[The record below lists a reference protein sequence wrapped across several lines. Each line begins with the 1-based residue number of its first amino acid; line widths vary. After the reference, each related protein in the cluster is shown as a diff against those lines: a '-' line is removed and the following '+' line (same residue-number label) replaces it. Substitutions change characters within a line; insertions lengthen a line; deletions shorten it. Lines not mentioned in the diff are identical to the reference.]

1 MPSSNP
7 KHRKKISQTK
17 GMGRK
22 GPSQNCF
29 VGGCSKEASN
39 HVAKSNIDTYQKQL
53 KWTLD
58 LPKKTKRIALCKN
71 HHKEYK
77 KLKKKDEKQTQY
89 RDFGPKKKPKNSISH
104 KFLE

>member
-7 KHRKKISQTK
+7 KHRKKKVPSQ
-17 GMGRK
+17 GMGIK
-22 GPSQNCF
+22 GPTTSCYI
-29 VGGCSKEASN
+29 GGCSIEASS

-58 LPKKTKRIALCKN
+58 LPKKTKRIALCKK
-71 HHKEYK
+71 HYKEYK
-77 KLKKKDEKQTQY
+77 KLKKKEEKQTQY
-89 RDFGPKKKPKNSISH
+89 RDFGPKKQPKSGISH